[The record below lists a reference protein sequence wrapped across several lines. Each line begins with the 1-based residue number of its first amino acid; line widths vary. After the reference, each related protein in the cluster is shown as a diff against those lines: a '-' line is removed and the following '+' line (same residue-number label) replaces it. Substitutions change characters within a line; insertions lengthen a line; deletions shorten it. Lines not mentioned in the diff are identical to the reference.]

1 LERRSLCNLEA
12 ISFTSLLLK
21 MSSQSINVE
30 IPVLPHVKCLLI
42 SLYGAEPLRVNE
54 NNLLGRELQF
64 IFLNKSS
71 TQEKINGEK
80 ISIQV
85 SHRLT
90 PYFYKFKNA
99 FSLGCYF
106 EKQFHV
112 LLFTHIEAQK
122 SCGITCVNSIKNFFD
137 KYSIDQNYYTVPS
150 ALEAYRRLKHNY
162 IQAS

>member
-1 LERRSLCNLEA
+1 
-12 ISFTSLLLK
+12 
-21 MSSQSINVE
+21 MPPQSTKIE

-42 SLYGAEPLRVNE
+42 SLYGSEPLKVSE
-54 NNLLGRELQF
+54 NNLLGREFQF

-71 TQEKINGEK
+71 SQEKINGEK
-80 ISIQV
+80 ITIQL
-85 SHRLT
+85 SARLT
-90 PYFYKFKNA
+90 PYFYKFKTA

-122 SCGITCVNSIKNFFD
+122 SCGITPVNSIKNFYL
-137 KYSIDQNYYTVPS
+137 KYSIDENFYTIPC

-162 IQAS
+162 NQAN

>member
-1 LERRSLCNLEA
+1 
-12 ISFTSLLLK
+12 
-21 MSSQSINVE
+21 MPSQSINIE

-42 SLYGAEPLRVNE
+42 SLYGCEPIRVNE

-71 TQEKINGEK
+71 SQEKINGEK

-122 SCGITCVNSIKNFFD
+122 SCGISPVNSIKDFFS
-137 KYSIDQNYYTVPS
+137 KYSIDENFYAIPS
-150 ALEAYRRLKHNY
+150 ALEAYRRLKNN
-162 IQAS
+162 QVQPS